1 MRRYTAL
8 SENERQSQTNAVI
21 NNKLLGRAVT
31 YLRCGGIF
39 NNQIKSGS
47 LFCLSVNFF
56 LNRLIFGIAT
66 GKKRIM
72 SCIFFDF

>member
-39 NNQIKSGS
+39 KNQIKTSS
-47 LFCLSVNFF
+47 LFCLSV
-56 LNRLIFGIAT
+56 G
-66 GKKRIM
+66 
-72 SCIFFDF
+72 